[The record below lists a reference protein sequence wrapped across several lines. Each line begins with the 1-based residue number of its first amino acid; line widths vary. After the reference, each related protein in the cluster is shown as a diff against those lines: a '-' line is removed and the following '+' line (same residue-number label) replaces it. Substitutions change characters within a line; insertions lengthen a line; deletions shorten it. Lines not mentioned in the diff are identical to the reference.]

1 MSDIREELLGGGVN
15 KKRVIGVIL
24 VALLLVSV
32 FAFSTFFISFI
43 FGTQRLNPN
52 REKAETEY
60 EDADLTKPPLPA
72 PEAAPH
78 RATRT
83 PELAPE
89 PPPPPML

>member
-1 MSDIREELLGGGVN
+1 MSDIREELLGGGIN
-15 KKRVIGVIL
+15 KKRIMGVII

-60 EDADLTKPPLPA
+60 EDADLTKPPFPFDEDFLLCVSIP
-72 PEAAPH
+72 
-78 RATRT
+78 
-83 PELAPE
+83 LKV
-89 PPPPPML
+89 L